1 MTTTSLLHRTATSY
15 RISIRRTLSTVLLP
29 WRDAIVES
37 HGDYE
42 QDAAI
47 LEPQYDSDTVT
58 PPPLYRYQRDLPRL
72 PVPSLQDT
80 IDRFLPTALPLAESP
95 EEEESLRQACRDY
108 PLQAHHLQERLLE
121 RAAASTSTS
130 WLQQW
135 WNTLG
140 YLQYR
145 DPVVINVSYF
155 FNLPDDPTLS
165 HTSSQEQDPQIQRG
179 ALVLKAA
186 WEYRQMVASGTLPQE
201 TIGKAKTP
209 LCSVGFK
216 YLFHSCRIPNM
227 GQDSY
232 KLYDPN
238 IYTHAVV
245 ACRGKFF
252 VLPLVDDR
260 GQEYSLQALEG
271 ALRQCQ
277 NMAYQQHPHTATTT
291 PHGTPAPP
299 PSSINEADT
308 LLQELGY
315 LTTSHRDACA
325 TARDA
330 LLRIPGMDDA
340 LQWLESGMLL
350 LCLDDDMPYSMQ
362 QRARLY
368 WHGNGSGNRWYDKN
382 IQLIVTKQG
391 ALGYVGEHAMMDGMP
406 AVGLCRHLTGRTYH
420 QWCDKAST
428 HTNSALSPCTP
439 VVRNIFDPI
448 LKPLDNES
456 RIPLNKLVRDAKSN
470 FLDMV
475 DSFDM
480 HVQTFRG
487 YGTTFIKSAGFSP
500 DAYVQMA
507 IQLATFRLFGRP
519 AATYESTQVRPMLHG
534 RTETTRTVSPAS
546 LAFCRAMNNYG
557 GGGAAD
563 NEHTNHVNETTMQQ
577 MRSRKLNLLKEATE
591 SHVKYSRLASQGQG
605 VDRHFMGL
613 ALVAKEGEEIPALHS
628 HPLFVRS
635 KTWRVSTS
643 TLPGVAPG
651 FGPVCDTGVGIG
663 YDVQPNSC
671 VFSVSSLKHHGWTEP
686 LCHYLEEALLD
697 MRELIELESMS
708 RSKL

>member
-1 MTTTSLLHRTATSY
+1 MTATRLLHRTAKSY
-15 RISIRRTLSTVLLP
+15 QISIRRNLSFVLVP
-29 WRDAIVES
+29 WRHAIVES

-42 QDAAI
+42 RDAAI
-47 LEPQYDSDTVT
+47 LEPPYDSDTVP

-108 PLQAHHLQERLLE
+108 LHQAQHLQERLLE
-121 RAAASTSTS
+121 KAAASRSTS

-140 YLQYR
+140 YLQFR

-165 HTSSQEQDPQIQRG
+165 TGTSSREQDPQIQRG

-232 KLYDPN
+232 KLYDPS

-245 ACRGKFF
+245 ACRGHFF
-252 VLPLVDDR
+252 VLPLVDDC
-260 GQEYSLQALEG
+260 GQEYPLQALEV

-277 NMAYQQHPHTATTT
+277 KLAHQQRLQAAPTTK
-291 PHGTPAPP
+291 HGTPPP
-299 PSSINEADT
+299 PLDEGDMW
-308 LLQELGY
+308 LQELGY

-330 LLRIPGMDDA
+330 LLCIPGMDEA
-340 LQWLESGMLL
+340 LPLLESGMLL
-350 LCLDDDMPYSMQ
+350 LCLDDEMPYSMQ
-362 QRARLY
+362 QRARHY
-368 WHGNGSGNRWYDKN
+368 WHGNGSSNRWYDKN

-391 ALGYVGEHAMMDGMP
+391 ALGYVGEHSMMDGMP
-406 AVGLCRHLTGRTYH
+406 AVGLCRHLAGRTYR
-420 QWCDKAST
+420 QWRDEAST
-428 HTNSALSPCTP
+428 HTSLLSPSTP
-439 VVRNIFDPI
+439 VVRNIFEPI
-448 LKPLDNES
+448 LKTLSNES
-456 RIPLNKLVRDAKSN
+456 RMPLKELVLDAKSN

-480 HVQTFRG
+480 HVQSFRG

-500 DAYVQMA
+500 DAFVQMA
-507 IQLATFRLFGRP
+507 MQLATFRLFGRP

-546 LAFCRAMNNYG
+546 LAFCHAMEH
-557 GGGAAD
+557 GGAAND
-563 NEHTNHVNETTMQQ
+563 KHYNHADTTMRQ
-577 MRSRKLNLLKEATE
+577 MHASKKLNLLKEATE
-591 SHVKYSRLASQGQG
+591 SHVKYSRLASQAQG

-613 ALVAKEGEEIPALHS
+613 ALVAKEGEEMPALHS
-628 HPLFVRS
+628 HPLYVRS
-635 KTWRVSTS
+635 KIWRVSTS

-663 YDVQPNSC
+663 YDAQPNSC
-671 VFSVSSLKHHGWTEP
+671 IFSVSSLKRYGWTEP